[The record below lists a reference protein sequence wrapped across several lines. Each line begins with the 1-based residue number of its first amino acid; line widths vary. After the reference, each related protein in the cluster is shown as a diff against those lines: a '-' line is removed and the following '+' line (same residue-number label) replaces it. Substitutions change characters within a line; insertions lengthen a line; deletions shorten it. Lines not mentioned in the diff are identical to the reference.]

1 MCLVYTLYG
10 AVWLA
15 MMCMSW
21 RDLLRV
27 QFWIGGVIVIGML
40 EKAVFFGEYERL
52 HNSGVSCECTTPASR
67 VSAHLRRLV

>member
-1 MCLVYTLYG
+1 MCLLCVQFYGVMCLVYTLYG

-52 HNSGVSCECTTPASR
+52 HNSGVSG
-67 VSAHLRRLV
+67 